1 MPPGYER
8 LPCGKFPRRRD
19 DAGYGRGMF
28 VRRHAVA
35 ALVVVA
41 LLTSGCG
48 SPASPPTLAP
58 TTAAPSPTDSA
69 AAAYAAAE
77 ATYRAYVDAL
87 NAVDLDDPST
97 FEAALA
103 LTREEAKASA
113 AASFENMRSQGWT
126 VEGASRIASVSPNEV
141 DEAQTHAILSVCL
154 DVSQV
159 NVVDE
164 KGASVVGDRPDIQG
178 LRVSVSRFGERWLIT
193 KFESDPGRTSC

>member
-1 MPPGYER
+1 
-8 LPCGKFPRRRD
+8 
-19 DAGYGRGMF
+19 MF

-87 NAVDLDDPST
+87 NAVDLSDPTT
-97 FEAALA
+97 FEPVYA
-103 LTREEAKASA
+103 LTRGHIHESDRKALTGYN
-113 AASFENMRSQGWT
+113 ASGVTMTGRTEIRKSFPRSVVDGI
-126 VEGASRIASVSPNEV
+126 VDIYVCIDVASVTLTNADGTSLVP
-141 DEAQTHAILSVCL
+141 S
-154 DVSQV
+154 
-159 NVVDE
+159 
-164 KGASVVGDRPDIQG
+164 DRAPVQKM
-178 LRVSVSRFGERWLIT
+178 LVT
-193 KFESDPGRTSC
+193 AESDTSSATDARIVDVVSTSEGPSCG

>member
-1 MPPGYER
+1 
-8 LPCGKFPRRRD
+8 
-19 DAGYGRGMF
+19 MF

-87 NAVDLDDPST
+87 NAVDLSDPTT
-97 FEAALA
+97 FEPVYA
-103 LTREEAKASA
+103 LTTGEVQEADREALLNYNAQNVTVSGNTRVAS
-113 AASFENMRSQGWT
+113 
-126 VEGASRIASVSPNEV
+126 ISPSDEV
-141 DEAQTHAILSVCL
+141 QAGDVRLAVCL
-154 DVSQV
+154 DVSAV
-159 NVVDE
+159 EVR
-164 KGASVVGDRPDIQG
+164 ASDGKSLVSPERLAVQSLLVTLQQTSDTRPVI
-178 LRVSVSRFGERWLIT
+178 VSIE
-193 KFESDPGRTSC
+193 GREGGPTC

>member
-1 MPPGYER
+1 
-8 LPCGKFPRRRD
+8 
-19 DAGYGRGMF
+19 MF

-87 NAVDLDDPST
+87 NAVDLSDPTT
-97 FEAALA
+97 FEPVYA
-103 LTREEAKASA
+103 LTTGEVQEADRRNLTRYNT
-113 AASFENMRSQGWT
+113 ENVAMS
-126 VEGASRIASVSPNEV
+126 GASVITSVDYDDMDGSL
-141 DEAQTHAILSVCL
+141 HACL
-154 DVSQV
+154 DVSS
-159 NVVDE
+159 VDLTAADGTSLVDPQRRAIQSLVISFADQGSRIE
-164 KGASVVGDRPDIQG
+164 HIRADEIDR
-178 LRVSVSRFGERWLIT
+178 
-193 KFESDPGRTSC
+193 C

>member
-1 MPPGYER
+1 
-8 LPCGKFPRRRD
+8 
-19 DAGYGRGMF
+19 MF

-87 NAVDLDDPST
+87 NAVDLSDPTT
-97 FEAALA
+97 FEPVYA
-103 LTREEAKASA
+103 LTLLNYNAQNVTVSGNTRVAS
-113 AASFENMRSQGWT
+113 
-126 VEGASRIASVSPNEV
+126 ISPSDEV
-141 DEAQTHAILSVCL
+141 QAGDVRLAVCL
-154 DVSQV
+154 DVSAV
-159 NVVDE
+159 EVR
-164 KGASVVGDRPDIQG
+164 ASDGKSLVSPERLAVQSLLVTLQQTSDTRPVI
-178 LRVSVSRFGERWLIT
+178 VSIE
-193 KFESDPGRTSC
+193 GREGGPTC